1 MRSLALCV
9 AVTLLT
15 ACRSDSDTHSAT
27 AGSATGSTVTDPAVG
42 AIERVADGDT
52 VIVDIGGGE
61 ETVRLIGI
69 DTPETVKPNTPV
81 ECYGPEASALT
92 KSLLA
97 EGTAVR
103 LVRDVEPRDAYG
115 RLLAYVYRVDDE
127 MFVNLH
133 LVEVGAA
140 VPLTFEPNTTYADRF
155 VDAAATAE
163 RAGLGLWGACG
174 TR

>member
-1 MRSLALCV
+1 MRRLALCV

-15 ACRSDSDTHSAT
+15 ACRSSAET
-27 AGSATGSTVTDPAVG
+27 AGSATGSTVSDPAVG
-42 AIERVADGDT
+42 AIDDVIDGDT
-52 VIVDIGGGE
+52 VIVRIGGHDQ
-61 ETVRLIGI
+61 TVRLLGI
-69 DTPETVKPNTPV
+69 DTPETVKPNSPV

-92 KSLLA
+92 SALLA

-115 RLLAYVYRVDDE
+115 RLLAYVYRVDDGL
-127 MFVNLH
+127 FVNLH
-133 LVEVGAA
+133 LVQVGAA

-155 VDAAATAE
+155 VAAATTAE
-163 RAGLGLWGACG
+163 RDGLGLWGTCG